1 MSDLLTDYLDN
12 LGENLLT
19 TLNTPDAYLNKIALT
34 VVVILVGVLFHFLL
48 KNLITKQVT
57 IAKQYRF
64 HRAIKNS
71 VLTLTII
78 AVLFIWIQAINALIL
93 IALFIGFFV
102 VVLVRGLI
110 NNIIGWFVIKHRK
123 YFRVGHRVEINDII
137 GDVIEIN
144 PISFQLLE
152 VRNWLSSDSNTGRVI
167 KLPNR
172 IIFDESIE
180 MVGVNNK
187 FIWHEIS
194 YVLTFE
200 SDWQAAERIM
210 LNAGNRYFEEEV
222 LRDLEKTNHKAL
234 NRKEAL
240 KPVFALDTTEAG
252 IRVSLKYLINYL
264 NGTKAKTQ
272 LQREI
277 LLKIRENPEIDFAV
291 LDVRILDN

>member
-1 MSDLLTDYLDN
+1 MSEILTNYLDN
-12 LGENLLT
+12 LGENLFA

-34 VVVILVGVLFHFLL
+34 VVVIIVGILLHFLL
-48 KNLITKQVT
+48 KNLITKQVS

-64 HRAIKNS
+64 HRALKNS

-93 IALFIGFFV
+93 IALSVGFFI

-123 YFRVGHRVEINDII
+123 YFRVGHRVEINEII

-172 IIFDESIE
+172 IIFEESIE
-180 MVGVNNK
+180 MVGVDNQ

-200 SDWQAAERIM
+200 SDWQAAEKIM
-210 LNAGNRYFEEEV
+210 LQAGNRYFEEV
-222 LRDLEKTNHKAL
+222 VVPDLEKTNKRVL
-234 NRKEAL
+234 TKKDSF

-277 LLKIRENPEIDFAV
+277 LLKIKEKPNLEFAV
-291 LDVRILDN
+291 LDVRILQN